1 MRVSAQ
7 DTAQA
12 VLDVV
17 PAVMR
22 TIRTEMRTHRGCD
35 INVPQFRTLGYLNRY
50 SGVSLSQLAEH
61 IGLTLPSMS
70 KLVDGLVARK
80 LVSRQVYTGDRRR
93 VTLALTARGRASL
106 ASSLEYTEAYL
117 AERLAALSDTDRATI
132 VQAMQLLDPI
142 FRSEREVE
150 AKPAP
155 QTNDAS

>member
-7 DTAQA
+7 DAAQA

-22 TIRTEMRTHRGCD
+22 VIRAEMRNHRGCD
-35 INVPQFRTLGYLNRY
+35 VNVPQFRTLGYLNRY
-50 SGVSLSQLAEH
+50 RGASLSQVADH

-80 LVSRQVYTGDRRR
+80 LVTRQTFSGDRRR

-106 ASSLEYTEAYL
+106 ESSLEYTEAYL
-117 AERLAALSDTDRATI
+117 AERLTMLSESDRATI
-132 VQAMQLLDPI
+132 VQAMQLLDPL
-142 FRSEREVE
+142 FRSERAVE
-150 AKPAP
+150 AEPAP
-155 QTNDAS
+155 LANEHS